1 MPGRGSRTA
10 PLRPAG
16 PARGA
21 WAFAAAWVVGVAIAL
36 LTGASSVVILLM
48 AGLVAMAAG
57 FVAAPLRLRRAGVV
71 GVELPAV
78 ATTGEPLTAVV
89 EVTGRWPVHVEVRVA
104 RPADGAVATAERV
117 AAGWCRSERCEIT
130 GTGPARGRWD
140 EVRVTVASAGR
151 IGLFWWRR
159 SFTVRC
165 DPMWV
170 APAAA
175 AVPAHTM
182 PLADEAAGVAPGAP
196 VRGHDELDSVRP
208 WRDGDEAAT
217 IHWPSSWRAGEVIV
231 RQQRTNAVERHVVE
245 ARRGTGDA
253 AAEAARVRS
262 AVEAAWSL
270 GAGASIVEVDGTRI
284 GEPHD
289 AADPTALLRWAA
301 VFDGPDPT
309 PPPVPWW
316 RRPVG
321 VTHAEPDTSVVRTAR
336 WTIAAACLAPAVM
349 VLQPLGYGAFHIA
362 VVAAGLAA
370 GAGLTTMRHPVAKGL
385 RQSMGLA
392 CGVGVGAA
400 LIDVS
405 AVDTPA
411 SVLRFVMPQVLLAL
425 FVMQGFECTDRRSA
439 RVTLAIAAVL
449 VAYAG
454 GIRVDDR
461 LGAWL
466 LASILLLAV
475 ASQLVGR
482 PDRRPATRG
491 SAAAPSRGVRWRHGL
506 APVTGAA
513 LAAIST
519 VAGLVVIPVPDGPA
533 QLTLPSFLSERREV
547 LDDGGLATPGGS
559 PLLGGAVQGP
569 GKRTGGAAASY
580 PGFSNRMDT
589 SLRGNLGDEVVLRVR
604 SPQPDFWRGQTFTT
618 FDGTT
623 WFVDED
629 AGLRTEGPDH
639 AFGRA
644 SGDVLGVADGET
656 LLQTF
661 YPQVDLPNI
670 IFAAPRAYRL
680 LLDAPVWQRLDG
692 ALRAGV
698 VLPAGSAYT
707 VLSVRSSATPDSLAS
722 QGDLAA
728 LGAPAQYVQLP
739 GTTTERT
746 RQLAAELAEGTTS
759 TYEVIQAIDAWLTD
773 HVAYDLEAS
782 LPPEGGDAV
791 DWFLFES
798 RRGFCEQI
806 ASAMAV
812 LLRSLGVPARIAT
825 GYVPSERDH
834 IAGVWISRAH
844 DAHAWV
850 EVRFPDDGWVAFDP
864 TAAVP
869 LPGEADDVSVGG
881 ELFDAVAGFV
891 TDHAPHLVLGGGG
904 LLVVI
909 VAGRSGRAA
918 VRRRRRGRWG
928 VLQDRFTVAATR
940 AGAGGTEP
948 NRDLAEVLTGEDA
961 RWLADELDRSAFSPS
976 WQDDDAVY
984 QRGRT
989 VLVELEHAGRR

>member
-1 MPGRGSRTA
+1 MPGRGPRTA

-21 WAFAAAWVVGVAIAL
+21 WAFAAAWLVGAAIAL

-48 AGLVAMAAG
+48 AGLVAMIAAVG
-57 FVAAPLRLRRAGVV
+57 AAPLRLRDVV
-71 GVELPAV
+71 VAAVELPVV
-78 ATTGEPLTAVV
+78 ATSGEPLTATV
-89 EVTGRWPVHVEVRVA
+89 EVTSRWPVHVTLRMPGHGTMASGCCRGERTTLA
-104 RPADGAVATAERV
+104 GA
-117 AAGWCRSERCEIT
+117 
-130 GTGPARGRWD
+130 GPGRGRWEHVD
-140 EVRVTVASAGR
+140 VVVAGAGR
-151 IGLFWWRR
+151 LGLFWWRR
-159 SFTVRC
+159 TFVCHC

-175 AVPAHTM
+175 TERAPTVPF
-182 PLADEAAGVAPGAP
+182 ADEATGDAPGAP

-208 WRDGDEAAT
+208 WRDGDEAAS

-231 RQQRTNAVERHVVE
+231 RQQRTDAVERHVVE
-245 ARRGTGDA
+245 ARRGTGNA
-253 AAEAARVRS
+253 AAEAARVRA
-262 AVEAAWSL
+262 AVEAAWSA
-270 GAGASIVEVDGTRI
+270 GAGASIVEVDGATV
-284 GEPHD
+284 GEPWPV
-289 AADPTALLRWAA
+289 ADPTELLRWAA
-301 VFDGPDPT
+301 GFDGPDPT
-309 PPPVPWW
+309 PRRLPWW
-316 RRPVG
+316 KRPVG
-321 VTHAEPDTSVVRTAR
+321 IAHAEPDTTVPHAAR
-336 WTIAAACLAPAVM
+336 WAIAAACLAPAVM

-370 GAGLTTMRHPVAKGL
+370 GAWLTAARRPVAKGL
-385 RQSMGLA
+385 RQGLGLA
-392 CGVGVGAA
+392 CGLGVSAA

-405 AVDTPA
+405 AVDSPT

-461 LGAWL
+461 LGIWL
-466 LASILLLAV
+466 LVSSLLV
-475 ASQLVGR
+475 AMATQLVSR
-482 PDRRPATRG
+482 PDRRVPPHVTGARG
-491 SAAAPSRGVRWRHGL
+491 PRWRQGV
-506 APVTGAA
+506 APVAGAA
-513 LAAIST
+513 LAVATI
-519 VAGLVVIPVPDGPA
+519 VAGLVVVPVPEGPA
-533 QLTLPSFLSERREV
+533 QLTLPSFLSDRRQV
-547 LDDGGLATPGGS
+547 ADDGSLATAGGS

-569 GKRTGGAAASY
+569 GKRTGGTAASY
-580 PGFSNRMDT
+580 AGFSDRMDT
-589 SLRGNLGDEVVLRVR
+589 SLRGDLGDEVVLRVR
-604 SPQPDFWRGQTFTT
+604 SPQPDFWRGQTFSY
-618 FDGTT
+618 FDGTA
-623 WFVDED
+623 WYVED
-629 AGLRTEGPDH
+629 DTGQRTEGPDH
-639 AFGRA
+639 LIGPAA
-644 SGDVLGVADGET
+644 GET
-656 LLQTF
+656 LIAGRGETLVQTF

-670 IFAAPRAYRL
+670 VFAAPRPYRVI
-680 LLDAPVWQRLDG
+680 LDAPLWQRQDG

-707 VLSVRSSATPDSLAS
+707 VLSVRSWATPETLVT
-722 QGDLAA
+722 QGDLAR
-728 LGAPAQYVQLP
+728 LGAPLQFIQLP
-739 GTTTERT
+739 ASTTDRT
-746 RQLAAELAEGTTS
+746 RQLAADLADGATS
-759 TYEVIQAIDAWLTD
+759 TYEVIQRIEDWLST
-773 HVAYDLEAS
+773 HVTYDLDAS

-798 RRGFCEQI
+798 HQGFCEQI

-850 EVRFPDDGWVAFDP
+850 EVRFPDDGWVPFDP
-864 TAAVP
+864 TASVP
-869 LPGEADDVSVGG
+869 LPGEAEDVSVGA
-881 ELFDAVAGFV
+881 ELFDAITGFV
-891 TDHAPHLVLGGGG
+891 TDHAPHLVLAGGG
-904 LLVVI
+904 VV
-909 VAGRSGRAA
+909 VAAVCGRSLRAA
-918 VRRRRRGRWG
+918 LRRRRRGRWG
-928 VLQDRFTVAATR
+928 VLQDRFTAAATR
-940 AGAGGTEP
+940 AGATGTEP